1 MKRALLKTV
10 SLVAVLALLMSAF
23 ATCAFSASAVT
34 VKPTTLVRQDL
45 AKWKN
50 YVYGDSQ
57 GTLYRTGCG
66 MFAIVNAVGYL
77 TGNTM
82 SVTEVASWGHSI
94 GGYNPGNT
102 HAGTYRMTIYPRLQA
117 KYGERYGFTVDC
129 GSTNEGYWAG
139 SSSSTLKNHLKNGGV
154 AIGHVP
160 GHFIA
165 VVGYDP
171 NTNYYHVY
179 DSYPTSARGTGNGDA
194 WVTQSHLATGK
205 LKLDW
210 FCLLSSTGT
219 VINNQVMQ
227 KNYTVTFDPRGG
239 SSISPQKVQEGALA
253 TNPGAPTREGFNF
266 VGWYDENGYPFT
278 FDTTAIWAN
287 RSLHAVWEAISYP
300 QTTEYMPTRENT
312 VVEEY
317 TDGGDSYIWPYYNPY
332 SGSATFYKGGAD
344 HGWPTVLTTYKTSV
358 DLSKTGYFNLSIVAT
373 ARFNAAIQF
382 RDANFELHT
391 VKLSQ
396 VVNGN
401 DDDFEV
407 GQYVIRANLGYY
419 LYSCGLSMPADGVV
433 NIETIRFYTIGYTD
447 EYVTINAAC
456 FTGDQHHT
464 NTMLGETLTQHATAG
479 ATGEYIYENGVLMV
493 DGTAGYNVSFYPNV
507 AIDPEVVKYWLVALS
522 SDANFDISMIVTTT
536 DGDKRVSLASDYY
549 HQLGHDTYPELG
561 LAAGQYTRAFDL
573 LSMYQWHNNLPA
585 DGWSTVKEVTV
596 ELRSTGR
603 LVLRANQVSNAPV
616 PVYYE
621 DTMVKS
627 ESWVGHIDITN
638 DRYTL
643 DDTTDVLFT
652 NVVNATVS
660 ATKSNLNNNEYVTLF
675 DGDNQAADTATAKT
689 GLTVKVMNGS
699 TLLKQYTLAVRGDV
713 DCDGAANSTDVRAIL
728 AEKTQNVSAFSVAQ
742 EAAGD
747 LDGDTQLT
755 TSDAR
760 MLILELAY

>member
-1 MKRALLKTV
+1 MRQTILKTV
-10 SLVAVLALLMSAF
+10 SFVAVLAMLLSALSVG
-23 ATCAFSASAVT
+23 AFTASAVT
-34 VKPTTLVRQDL
+34 VQHTKLVRQNL
-45 AKWKN
+45 EKWKD
-50 YVYGDSQ
+50 YTYGDSQ

-102 HAGTYRMTIYPRLQA
+102 HQGTYRTTIYPRLQA

-129 GSTNEGYWAG
+129 GPGKEGYWAG

-171 NTNYYHVY
+171 NTNYFHVY

-210 FCLLSSTGT
+210 FCLLTSTGT
-219 VINNQVMQ
+219 VINNQVMA

-239 SSISPQKVQEGALA
+239 SSVSPQTVKEGALA

-266 VGWYDENGYPFT
+266 VGWYDENGYLFT
-278 FDTTAIWAN
+278 FDTTGIWAN
-287 RSLHAVWEAISYP
+287 RSLHAVWEPISYP
-300 QTTEYMPTRENT
+300 QTTEYMPTKENT
-312 VVEEY
+312 VAEDY
-317 TDGGDSYIWPYYNPY
+317 DGGEAYVWPYFNPY

-344 HGWPTVLTTYKTSV
+344 YGWPTALTTYKTSV
-358 DLSKTGYFNLSIVAT
+358 DLSQTGVFNLSIVAT
-373 ARFNAAIQF
+373 AKFNATIMF
-382 RDANFELHT
+382 RDANFELQSA
-391 VKLSQ
+391 KLSQ
-396 VVNGN
+396 IVNGN
-401 DDDFEV
+401 DDDFEP
-407 GQYVIRANLGYY
+407 GQYVIRANVGYY
-419 LYSCGLSMPADGVV
+419 LYTYFTMPADGVV
-433 NIETIRFYTIGYTD
+433 NIESIRYYTIGNED
-447 EYVTINAAC
+447 EYVTINAAV

-464 NTMLGETLTQHATAG
+464 NTMLGDTLTQHATAG

-493 DGTAGYNVSFYPNV
+493 DGTGGYSVSFYPNV
-507 AIDPEVVKYWLVALS
+507 RIDPEVIKYWLVALS
-522 SDANFDISMIVTTT
+522 SDAYFDVSMVVTTT
-536 DGDKRVSLASDYY
+536 DGDRRVSLASDYY
-549 HQLGHDTYPELG
+549 HQLGHDSYPELG
-561 LAAGQYTRAFDL
+561 LEAGQYTRAFDL

-585 DGWSTVKEVTV
+585 DGWSVVKEVTV
-596 ELRSTGR
+596 ELRSAGR
-603 LVLRANQVSNAPV
+603 LVLRANQMSNAPV

-621 DTMVKS
+621 DTLVKS
-627 ESWVGHIDITN
+627 DKWIGHVDITN

-643 DDTTDVLFT
+643 DTETEVLFT

-660 ATKSNLNNNEYVTLF
+660 ATKGNLNNNEYVTLF
-675 DGDNQAADTATAKT
+675 NGDAQADANAKATT
-689 GLTVKVMNGS
+689 GMTVKVMNGT
-699 TLLKQYTLAVRGDV
+699 TLIAQYTLAVRGDV
-713 DCDGAANSTDVRAIL
+713 DADGAANSSDVRAIL
-728 AEKTQNVSAFSVAQ
+728 TEKTQIAPTFSVAA

-747 LDGDTQLT
+747 IDGDTTLS

-760 MLILELAY
+760 ALILELAY